1 MKPFRNSVIAL
12 FALACIS
19 LLLLAACS
27 TGTTVVGIEQSGDG
41 GAVGPQMIVGAT
53 EVMKFDPASIPV
65 ADGEAVGGTCAG
77 STLVPGSYRCELET
91 GGAAEPCFVAGDQ
104 RLICAPDPV
113 AFTYG
118 TLVSATGTL
127 PLVPPPPPDRA
138 VQFFI
143 ELDTGMT
150 CAIRTGP
157 EPVILGGVTA
167 LYDCNEPYTFLMGF
181 EKSAPTW
188 EAAIYTMDPVTGESP
203 SGKVPVNVKRAW
215 VP

>member
-91 GGAAEPCFVAGDQ
+91 GGAAEPCFVADDQ
-104 RLICAPDPV
+104 RLICAPNPV
-113 AFTYG
+113 ALTYG
-118 TLVSATGTL
+118 TLVSATGAL
-127 PLVPPPPPDRA
+127 PPVPPPPPDRLTE
-138 VQFFI
+138 FFV
-143 ELDTGMT
+143 LLKNDKA
-150 CAIRTGP
+150 CALRTGP
-157 EPVILGGVTA
+157 EPVIIAGVTA
-167 LYDCNEPYTFLMGF
+167 QFDCNEPYTFIMGL

-188 EAAIYTMDPVTGESP
+188 QAAVYTLDPATGESP
-203 SGKVPVNVKRAW
+203 SGKVPVDVARVW
-215 VP
+215 IP